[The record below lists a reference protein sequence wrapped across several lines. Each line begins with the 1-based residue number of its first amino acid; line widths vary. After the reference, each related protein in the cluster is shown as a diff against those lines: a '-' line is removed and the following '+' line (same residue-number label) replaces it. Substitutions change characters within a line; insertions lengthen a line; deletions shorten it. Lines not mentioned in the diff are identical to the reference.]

1 MELGAKWLRKVI
13 LPYKATQPGLTDLVI
28 SSMMAGH
35 GLPELAMAA
44 MAAVLAL
51 RTHSR
56 MFK

>member
-1 MELGAKWLRKVI
+1 MALLLEGLGVGI
-13 LPYKATQPGLTDLVI
+13 GLNDFHK
-28 SSMMAGH
+28 SS
-35 GLPELAMAA
+35 LPELA